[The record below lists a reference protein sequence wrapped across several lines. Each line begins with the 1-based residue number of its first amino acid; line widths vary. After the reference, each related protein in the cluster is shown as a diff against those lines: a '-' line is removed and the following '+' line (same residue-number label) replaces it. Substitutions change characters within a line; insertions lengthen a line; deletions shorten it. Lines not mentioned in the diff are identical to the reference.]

1 MTVGL
6 THCLLLAAVL
16 FAIGLYG
23 LLSKKSIIAVL
34 MSIELMLNAVNINFI
49 AFNRFTNV
57 SDLTGQLMAIFSI
70 AVDVAEVAVGLALA
84 YRMFREHGTVN
95 VDELNN
101 MKG

>member
-1 MTVGL
+1 MTVGF

-70 AVDVAEVAVGLALA
+70 AVGVAEVAVGLALA

>member
-57 SDLTGQLMAIFSI
+57 SDLTGQLMSIFSI
-70 AVDVAEVAVGLALA
+70 AVGVAEVAVGLALA

>member
-70 AVDVAEVAVGLALA
+70 AVCVAEVAVGLALA

-95 VDELNN
+95 VDELYN

>member
-70 AVDVAEVAVGLALA
+70 AVGVAEVAVGLALA

>member
-70 AVDVAEVAVGLALA
+70 AVGVAEVAVGLALA
-84 YRMFREHGTVN
+84 YRMFHEHGTVN
-95 VDELNN
+95 IDELNN

>member
-1 MTVGL
+1 MIVGL

-70 AVDVAEVAVGLALA
+70 AVGVAEVAVGLALA

>member
-34 MSIELMLNAVNINFI
+34 MSIELMLNAVNSNFI

-70 AVDVAEVAVGLALA
+70 AVGVAEVAVGLALA

>member
-6 THCLLLAAVL
+6 THCLLLAALL

-70 AVDVAEVAVGLALA
+70 AVGVAEVAVGLALA